1 MHTAAGIRGL
11 DVCAEISKQFEGW
24 LNRTLEDAW
33 DFIGWHPVR
42 RCDNLLR
49 EQERSVWMS
58 DSDRNRQQREHNPEQ
73 PPPTTPREHVREMEK
88 HLQEM
93 QQYLRHMGERLRRL
107 DEQLSHLEA
116 EDDRAVDRGRGWT
129 TGG

>member
-1 MHTAAGIRGL
+1 
-11 DVCAEISKQFEGW
+11 
-24 LNRTLEDAW
+24 
-33 DFIGWHPVR
+33 
-42 RCDNLLR
+42 
-49 EQERSVWMS
+49 MS
-58 DSDRNRQQREHNPEQ
+58 DHERRQQQGHDPEH
-73 PPPTTPREHVREMEK
+73 PPHATPREHVREMEK